1 MAKKYKIGLVI
12 EGDGKGGVKAI
23 KATDDALGKLN
34 KQTKQTAKESKTLKS
49 SFSGVATKAGAV
61 GAAIAGATA
70 IAGSLAALLRTDV
83 IKELKATSD
92 AFGVSVESL
101 SSWSYAARSVGLET
115 DKIGDIF
122 KDTSDKIGDFIATG
136 GGEAKD
142 LFDNLNLSLDELRGL
157 KPDEQLLAIADGL
170 DQVGTN
176 GEKIFYLESLAD
188 EASRLLP
195 LLADGAKGLRELQR
209 EAEILGVTLD
219 DVDAAMVNEAAR
231 SFQTLGGAAEGF
243 ANQLTIQLSAAFD
256 GMSDDII
263 NVVDDWG
270 GMEEAV
276 GDLVDGTV
284 RGVAFIMDSLHAFQ
298 ITLKTVEQG
307 WEILGGTAAEFL
319 SGLEDGIATVINY
332 TLQPF
337 IYAIGEIG
345 QVVAAVASGFGEFL
359 GETGEGLQDLGDRIF
374 ETTQELRDFKVGGD
388 DVKGVLDTMKGA
400 ADETGRELDEMRN
413 STPGDDFVKDFKN
426 AQEETR
432 KQAEEAVELKKAT
445 EEATEAT
452 DKASTA
458 IETQTGKLEEVSKAT
473 KEQTEESNV
482 YADAWEK
489 AVERIDEAFAN
500 GWLDLIEGNAT
511 NVFDSILSGFKQM
524 LAEMAHQAI
533 TKPIMLNIQQAFGMG
548 GGSGGGIGSLFGGG
562 GAGGGS
568 GGGFFSNVSSFFGGN
583 SVGQGFADFG
593 GYLGSEFGLYTNQYG
608 GTLFNNAAGSSNL
621 AYGAAGA
628 LGGLFGSTAGN
639 NGGIGGSLGATI
651 GMAAAGPIG
660 AAIGAVLGGAAGS
673 LFGGSWESYENGIDL
688 SYDYSDGLYVQNYV
702 KKKKDRG
709 LWRGN
714 DYKTE
719 YDYNDELTKGLDAIM
734 SGVVY
739 DIETAADRLDIDSIT
754 RVRSTLEN
762 EDPNDLF
769 GGDPNAEARFKALLK
784 ETEVSYQVGLSEF
797 LENYSFSAQLD
808 LSGLE
813 EEEALTKVN
822 DYLLGQADSLVETVF
837 GDTITEF
844 QNEGELLVDTLGR
857 VMAQLNLVDQG
868 FTSINLSL
876 EQLAASA
883 GVSELAFSDDLVQ
896 EAGGTDRL
904 TALMQGYQANFFTEE
919 ELLTRTLEDVAA
931 QVKGVL
937 GDLGLSYGDDFRAAF
952 EAASSQGLAA
962 GEIVDWLEAGNLIG
976 QFEQIG
982 ERLAEL
988 TETSLSDVLDPVI
1001 NDVEALSAE
1010 QRASQEEAQ
1019 AAKISD
1025 PIVTEV
1031 TALNDTVNQQIGT
1044 SNDHLDTVSG
1054 KLETVNHTLSEN
1066 LATIN
1071 RNYVDMRAYTDDVR
1085 KQLERNSERT
1095 EASIASLSRELNRT
1109 NKEFARVVSRSN
1121 IAPPQRTNPIISPK
1135 PILE

>member
-34 KQTKQTAKESKTLKS
+34 NQTKRTTKESKTLKS
-49 SFSGVATKAGAV
+49 SFAGVATKAGAV

-70 IAGSLAALLRTDV
+70 VAGSLAALLRTDV

-101 SSWSYAARSVGLET
+101 SSWSYAARSVGIET
-115 DKIGDIF
+115 DKVGDIF

-142 LFDNLNLSLDELRGL
+142 LFDNLNLSIDELRGL

-170 DQVGTN
+170 DEVGTN

-195 LLADGAKGLRELQR
+195 LLADGAKGLKELQR

-243 ANQLTIQLSAAFD
+243 SNQLTIQLSAAFD

-270 GMEEAV
+270 GMEAAV
-276 GDLVDGTV
+276 ESLVDGAV
-284 RGVAFIMDSLHAFQ
+284 RGIAFVMDALHAYR
-298 ITLKTVEQG
+298 ITLKTVQHG
-307 WEILGGTAAEFL
+307 WETLGGITAEFL
-319 SGLEDGIATVINY
+319 SGLEDGIADVINY
-332 TLQPF
+332 TLEPF

-345 QVVAAVASGFGEFL
+345 KVVAAVASGFGEFL
-359 GETGEGLQDLGDRIF
+359 GETGNGLQDLGDRIF
-374 ETTQELRDFKVGGD
+374 ETTQELKDFKVGGD

-400 ADETGRELDEMRN
+400 ADETARELDVMRS
-413 STPGDDFVKDFKN
+413 STPGDDFVRDFQN

-445 EEATEAT
+445 EEATAAT

-473 KEQTEESNV
+473 KEQTEESNA

-548 GGSGGGIGSLFGGG
+548 GGSGGGGGFGSLFGGG
-562 GAGGGS
+562 APGGS
-568 GGGFFSNVSSFFGGN
+568 GGGSFGNISSLFGGN

-593 GYLGSEFGLYTNQYG
+593 GYLGSEYGLYTNQYG

-673 LFGGSWESYENGIDL
+673 LFGGSWESYENGVDL

-719 YDYNDELTKGLDAIM
+719 YDYNEELTKGLDAVM
-734 SGVVY
+734 SGVIY
-739 DIETAADRLDIDSIT
+739 DIETAADRLGVDSVT
-754 RVRSTLEN
+754 QFETLFAN
-762 EDPNDLF
+762 EDADDLF
-769 GGDPNAEARFKALLK
+769 GGSRDAQKRFEEFLERNKR
-784 ETEVSYQVGLSEF
+784 EYEVGLSEF
-797 LENYSFSAQLD
+797 LEDFSFSTEIKLND
-808 LSGLE
+808 LTQ
-813 EEEALTKVN
+813 EEAVKKVN
-822 DYLLGQADSLVETVF
+822 DYILGQANGLVDTIF
-837 GDTITEF
+837 GDTLGEF
-844 QNEGELLVDTLGR
+844 QREGELLVDTLGR
-857 VMAQLNLVDQG
+857 VMAQLSLVDQG
-868 FTSINLSL
+868 FESINLSL

-904 TALMQGYQANFFTEE
+904 AALMQGYQSNFFTEE
-919 ELLTRTLEDVAA
+919 ELLTRTLENMAA
-931 QVKGVL
+931 QVKGAL
-937 GDLGLSYGDDFRAAF
+937 SDLGLSYGDDFRAAF

-962 GEIVDWLEAGNLIG
+962 SEVVDWLETGNLIG
-976 QFEQIG
+976 QFEQLG
-982 ERLAEL
+982 ERLAGL
-988 TETSLSDVLDPVI
+988 TETSLEDVLDPIV
-1001 NDVEALSAE
+1001 NDVEALSPE
-1010 QRASQEEAQ
+1010 ERASQEEAQ

-1031 TALNDTVNQQIGT
+1031 TALNETVNERIGT
-1044 SNDHLDTVSG
+1044 SNDSLSSIDEGLKGVKGSLDQTMNAFRQEIREVKSQ
-1054 KLETVNHTLSEN
+1054 
-1066 LATIN
+1066 
-1071 RNYVDMRAYTDDVR
+1071 TDDAIAETQRLV
-1085 KQLERNSERT
+1085 QQTSQSVAQSNADM
-1095 EASIASLSRELNRT
+1095 ASKLDGMI
-1109 NKEFARVVSRSN
+1109 RVIGEPVYKVQPVL
-1121 IAPPQRTNPIISPK
+1121 PPTT
-1135 PILE
+1135 LL